1 MAVAVVSGL
10 VAKENVVGTFGLL
23 YGFAEVAE
31 DGAEIYGRLAA
42 ELTPVAAYSFLI
54 FNMLCAP
61 CFAAMGAIKREMNS
75 IRWFWTAIG
84 YQCGLAYVVS
94 LCIYQ
99 LGMLFATGAF
109 GVLTVAAVAL
119 VAVFIWLLI
128 RPYKENTAAQISGK
142 MPAGTV

>member
-1 MAVAVVSGL
+1 
-10 VAKENVVGTFGLL
+10 
-23 YGFAEVAE
+23 
-31 DGAEIYGRLAA
+31 
-42 ELTPVAAYSFLI
+42 
-54 FNMLCAP
+54 
-61 CFAAMGAIKREMNS
+61 MGAIKREMNS

-99 LGMLFATGAF
+99 LGMLFTTGAF